1 MPLGVPLAFYTPL
14 AREGLFAEAPLGASP
29 GRGVSAYLQ
38 EEPPSLC
45 TGREGRQELPCLF
58 VRPSRFLFARK
69 EGLFCRALL
78 SASRG
83 RRVSARLQEEPLSPC
98 IEREGRQG
106 FP

>member
-45 TGREGRQELPCLF
+45 TGREGSQELPCLF
-58 VRPSRFLFARK
+58 VQPSEGGFVLSSPFECEPGSPGLGKVAR
-69 EGLFCRALL
+69 RA
-78 SASRG
+78 
-83 RRVSARLQEEPLSPC
+83 P
-98 IEREGRQG
+98 
-106 FP
+106 